1 MALTSL
7 CPRPRWVS
15 LLDHGE
21 EPSVETAQGYRLAI
35 CDGAAT
41 IDAGGDAGAFYAGIT
56 LAQLDRLHPDG
67 VPDMIIVDDPGI
79 EWRGVML
86 DVSRGK
92 VPTLETLELIIE
104 RLAALKINLLQLY
117 LEHTFAHPGHEDAWR
132 EATPYTAADIDRLRT
147 FAAQRHVELV
157 GQQNALGHMERWLEH
172 QRYAP
177 LAALPGGYRTADG
190 GHEPAACVD
199 PALAESFDL
208 VAELVSN
215 VAEAFGSQMVHVG
228 LDEPIDLNP
237 AVWDAIF
244 DVPGAPVPWA
254 GVDNGAFCVPLDEP
268 RRSQY
273 IDWVR
278 RLRELPA
285 LDGRQMLMWAD
296 VMAPSPE
303 LLTQIPA
310 GVTLVEWG
318 YEASHPFDARCGRI
332 ARAGL
337 PLWVA
342 PGTSSWSSMSGRIA
356 NMTAN
361 VRAAV
366 DAAVAHHGRGVVV
379 CDWGNDG
386 HFQYL
391 PVSWPAFVTTA
402 ALAWNPADEPD
413 VAGALAHFVTDDVAL
428 AEATWRLGHVND
440 GITPSVPE
448 AGTLAAL
455 LTSPSS
461 AELLAAAGM
470 TDEMLAAA
478 DDELVECI
486 EQAGRAGSDVADGR
500 LWADEVSAAA
510 SWLRLAVA
518 AARHRLG
525 WPVTNTADEFVEEH
539 RRLLAEHRR
548 LWLARNRPSGI
559 DRSVSALELVGL
571 RSTQKEVPDG
581 FDHA

>member
-1 MALTSL
+1 MALTWL

-15 LLDHGE
+15 LLDDGD
-21 EPSVETAQGYRLAI
+21 EPAVESAQGYRLEI
-35 CDGAAT
+35 CDGEAAV
-41 IDAGGDAGAFYAGIT
+41 DAGGDAGAFYAAIT
-56 LAQLDRLHPDG
+56 LAQLNRLHPDG
-67 VPDMIIVDDPGI
+67 VPDMIIVDNPAI

-104 RLAALKINLLQLY
+104 RLAALKINFLQLY

-132 EATPYTAADIDRLRT
+132 DATPYTTADIARLRT
-147 FAAQRHVELV
+147 FASQRHVDLV

-172 QRYAP
+172 PRYAQ
-177 LAALPGGYRTADG
+177 LAALPGGYRSADG

-199 PALAESFDL
+199 PALAESFEL

-215 VAEAFGSQMVHVG
+215 VAEAFDSRMVHVG

-237 AVWDAIF
+237 SVWDAIF

-254 GVDNGAFCVPLDEP
+254 DVDNGAFCVPLDEP

-273 IDWVR
+273 IDWVC

-296 VMAPSPE
+296 VLAPNPE
-303 LLTQIPA
+303 LLTHIPA

-332 ARAGL
+332 TQAGL

-366 DAAVAHHGRGVVV
+366 DAAVAHHGQGVVV

-391 PVSWPAFVTTA
+391 PISWPAFVTTA
-402 ALAWNPADEPD
+402 ALAWNPTD
-413 VAGALAHFVTDDVAL
+413 VPGVPGALAHFVTGDVAL
-428 AEATWRLGHVND
+428 ADATWRLGHVND
-440 GITPSVPE
+440 GITPSAPE

-455 LTSPSS
+455 LMSPSS
-461 AELLAAAGM
+461 AEMLAAGGM
-470 TDEMLAAA
+470 TEEMLAEA
-478 DDELVECI
+478 DAELVECI
-486 EQAGRAGSDVADGR
+486 EQAGRARSDVADGR
-500 LWADEVSAAA
+500 LWADEVHAAA
-510 SWLRLAVA
+510 SWLRLAIAVA
-518 AARHRLG
+518 RARLG
-525 WPVTNTADEFVEEH
+525 WSATITADEITVEH

-559 DRSVSALELVGL
+559 DRSVSALEHVEL
-571 RSTQKEVPDG
+571 RTTQEAPDG